1 MGNRLWLLGKGK
13 LGKVLLGGGVRTIEM
28 AKFFSTQG
36 WEVILAMDACERELP
51 QGVRF
56 ETLDSRLFAQFQPGD
71 AIVTTTFLP
80 PLFLFR
86 LLFSRIPFQLDF
98 FTTGAMENLETIRHS
113 GWLKGLMV
121 RRRTAAKYRL
131 LLSRAELVYFSTRQQ
146 LAFVAGML
154 YDRHEPRWAHIAS
167 RLPAVSRVV
176 PMGVSDEPWT
186 TGRAN
191 PYLPRLQDRPV
202 FLWGGG
208 IWSWYDLETLL
219 GAFKLLQDEGHPAC
233 LYFLA
238 GRNTSGLAA
247 LDAPVQKARDLSDRL
262 GLTGRSVFF
271 HMDPIAY
278 QDVPAYL
285 EHSVS
290 GVMSNPATVESLGSW
305 RTRLLQTLWAGKPL
319 VASGY
324 DPLTSQMAEA
334 GAALMVEAGDVTGL
348 SQALRR
354 VADEPQLREE
364 MSRGSFAV
372 GSKHRWSRILSDL
385 EKDLKAPG
393 AFGNSGHRPSLL
405 DALRFLIGI

>member
-1 MGNRLWLLGKGK
+1 MGQRLWLLGKGK
-13 LGKVLLGGGVRTIEM
+13 LGKVLLGGGIRTIEM
-28 AKFFSTQG
+28 ATFFSRRG
-36 WEVILAMDACERELP
+36 WEVILAMDACERDLP
-51 QGVRF
+51 EGVRF
-56 ETLDSRLFAQFQPGD
+56 EQLDSKLFAQFRPGD
-71 AIVTTTFLP
+71 AVVTTTFLP
-80 PLFLFR
+80 PIFLMR

-131 LLSRAELVYFSTRQQ
+131 LLARAELVYFSTRQQ

-167 RLPAVSRVV
+167 RLPACSRVV
-176 PMGVSDEPWT
+176 PMGVSDEAWT

-191 PYLPRLQDRPV
+191 PYLPELQNRPIY
-202 FLWGGG
+202 LWGGG

-238 GRNTSGLAA
+238 GKNTSGLTA
-247 LDAPVQKARDLSDRL
+247 LDAPVQNARDLSDRL
-262 GLTGRSVFF
+262 GLTGKSVFF
-271 HMDPIAY
+271 HMEPIAY

-285 EHSVS
+285 EHSIA

-334 GAALMVEAGDVTGL
+334 GASLMVEAGDIHGL
-348 SQALRR
+348 RDALKR
-354 VADEPQLREE
+354 VADDPALRQE

-372 GSKHRWSRILSDL
+372 GAKHRWSRILGDL
-385 EKDLKAPG
+385 EKDLLAPD
-393 AFGNSGHRPSLL
+393 AFQKVGHRPSIV
-405 DALRFLIGI
+405 DAFRFLAGI